1 MDDLKQ
7 TYEQIKQRR
16 AVLEGYLDLP
26 GKQQQL
32 DALQKRSSEE
42 AFWNLP
48 QNERTTVLKDAQALT
63 DLIGEWGKFAAGMDE
78 LESGLTLI
86 AEEEDPSL
94 SAELGQIGEKLTKQL
109 ADMEVKALLSGEN
122 DNKDAIVDIHS
133 GAGGTESADWA
144 AMLYRMYTRWAEANG
159 LTHVDLDYQPGEEAG
174 LRSATVQI
182 TGPYAYGKLKTEV
195 GVHRL
200 VRISPFDANKRRHT
214 SFASVFVYPDIEES
228 IEIDINPADLRI
240 DIFRS
245 SGPGGQGVNTTDSAV
260 RITHLPTN
268 IVVQSQNER
277 SQLKNKSQAMKVLKA
292 RLYDLKKQ
300 ELDAEKDKVNATKQ
314 RAAFGSQIRS
324 YVLHPY
330 QLVKDHRTEHETG
343 QAQKVLDGDL
353 DPFMEA
359 ALLQKVV

>member
-1 MDDLKQ
+1 M
-7 TYEQIKQRR
+7 
-16 AVLEGYLDLP
+16 
-26 GKQQQL
+26 
-32 DALQKRSSEE
+32 
-42 AFWNLP
+42 
-48 QNERTTVLKDAQALT
+48 LT
-63 DLIGEWGKFAAGMDE
+63 DSIGEWNKLSKGLEE
-78 LESGLTLI
+78 LESGLALL
-86 AEEEDPSL
+86 AEEEDP
-94 SAELGQIGEKLTKQL
+94 AIVEELGQIAVRLEKQL
-109 ADMEVKALLSGEN
+109 ADMELKNLLNGEN
-122 DNKDAIVDIHS
+122 DSKDAIVVIHS

-159 LTHVDLDYQPGEEAG
+159 FTVNVLDYQPGEEAG
-174 LRSATVQI
+174 IRSVTFQV
-182 TGPYAYGKLKTEV
+182 TGPYAFGKLKTEV

-214 SFASVFVYPDIEES
+214 SFASVFVYPDIEET
-228 IEIDINPADLRI
+228 IEVDINPADLRI

-260 RITHLPTN
+260 RITHLPTG

-292 RLYDLKKQ
+292 RLYDLKKR
-300 ELDAEKDKVNATKQ
+300 ELEAEKEKIEASKQ
-314 RAAFGSQIRS
+314 RVAWGSQIRS

-330 QLVKDHRTEHETG
+330 QLVKDHRTDHETG

-359 ALLQKVV
+359 ALLKKVV

>member
-1 MDDLKQ
+1 
-7 TYEQIKQRR
+7 
-16 AVLEGYLDLP
+16 LP
-26 GKQQQL
+26 GKRQQL
-32 DALQKRSSEE
+32 DALQKRAGEE

-48 QNERTTVLKDAQALT
+48 QSERTGVLKEIQALT
-63 DLIGEWGKFAAGMDE
+63 DLIGEWGKFNKGLEE
-78 LESGLTLI
+78 LESGLALL
-86 AEEEDPSL
+86 AEEEDPAL
-94 SAELGQIGEKLTKQL
+94 IAELGQIAARLEKQL
-109 ADMEVKALLSGEN
+109 ADLELKNLLSGEN
-122 DNKDAIVDIHS
+122 DNKDAIVVIHS

-159 LTHVDLDYQPGEEAG
+159 FAVNVLDYQPGEEAG
-174 LRSATVQI
+174 IRSATFQV
-182 TGPYAYGKLKTEV
+182 TGPYAFGKLKTEV

-228 IEIDINPADLRI
+228 IEVEINPADLRI

-260 RITHLPTN
+260 RITHLPTG

-292 RLYDLKKQ
+292 RLYDLKKR
-300 ELDAEKDKVNATKQ
+300 ELEAEKEKIEATKQ
-314 RAAFGSQIRS
+314 RVAWGSQIRS

-330 QLVKDHRTEHETG
+330 QLVKDHRTDHETG

-359 ALLQKVV
+359 ALLKKVV